1 MLQNENINSQVED
14 NSQSNEDDEIS
25 LIDLFAVLW
34 KRRWMIIGITVAAM
48 VGVVVYSV
56 ISLMLPPEKSYMPNE
71 YTVSSTML
79 IREYDSS
86 SGVNL
91 GGAASIASLLGS
103 SIPSAS
109 SNTSSLILYLIKS
122 DIFLDAIVKQFDVI
136 NKYEIEKSPIANGR
150 DAVRELVTAEF
161 DSGTGVLK
169 LSCTDIDVQFAFD
182 VVNFTVEWIT
192 SKLEELGI
200 DNDKISKENLE
211 KNLDSA
217 WKEIQKLTYDLKK
230 LTSEIAEGRKL
241 RTTDTTLEQYKIE
254 MELEAQKTVYAQL
267 KSQLEMLEIQMQTD
281 TPTFQVLEYPSIP
294 DRKSGPSRGM
304 LCIIVSFAAFFISV
318 FLAFLINA
326 IENIKKDPVAMAK
339 LKGEKKSK

>member
-14 NSQSNEDDEIS
+14 NSQPNDDDEIS

-34 KRRWMIIGITVAAM
+34 KRKWMIIGITVAAM
-48 VGVVVYSV
+48 VAVVVYSV

-79 IREYDSS
+79 IREDDSS
-86 SGVNL
+86 SGINP
-91 GGAASIASLLGS
+91 GGASSMASLLGI
-103 SIPSAS
+103 SIPSGG

-122 DIFLDAIVKQFDVI
+122 DLFLDAIVKQFDII

-169 LSCTDIDVQFAFD
+169 LSCKSTDVQFAFD

-192 SKLEELGI
+192 TKLEELGI
-200 DNDKISKENLE
+200 DNDEISKENLE

-254 MELEAQKTVYAQL
+254 MELEDQKTVYAQL

-294 DRKSGPSRGM
+294 DRKSGPSRGK

-326 IENIKKDPVAMAK
+326 IENIKKDPVAMVK

>member
-14 NSQSNEDDEIS
+14 NSQPNDDDEIS

-34 KRRWMIIGITVAAM
+34 KRKWMIIGITVAAM
-48 VGVVVYSV
+48 VAVVVYSV

-79 IREYDSS
+79 IREDESS
-86 SGVNL
+86 SGINL
-91 GGAASIASLLGS
+91 GGVSSMASLLGI
-103 SIPSAS
+103 SIPSGG

-122 DIFLDAIVKQFDVI
+122 DLFLDAIVKQFDII

-169 LSCTDIDVQFAFD
+169 LSCKSTDVQFAFD

-192 SKLEELGI
+192 TKLEELGI
-200 DNDKISKENLE
+200 DNDEISKENLE

-267 KSQLEMLEIQMQTD
+267 KSQLEILEIQMQTD

-294 DRKSGPSRGM
+294 DRKSGPSRGK

>member
-14 NSQSNEDDEIS
+14 NSQPNDDDEIS

-34 KRRWMIIGITVAAM
+34 KRKWMIIGITVAAM
-48 VGVVVYSV
+48 VAVVVYSV

-79 IREYDSS
+79 IREDDSS

-91 GGAASIASLLGS
+91 GVASSMASLLGI
-103 SIPSAS
+103 SIPSGG

-122 DIFLDAIVKQFDVI
+122 DLFLDAIVKQFDII

-169 LSCTDIDVQFAFD
+169 LSCKSTDVQFAFD

-192 SKLEELGI
+192 TKLEELGI
-200 DNDKISKENLE
+200 DNDEISKENLE

-294 DRKSGPSRGM
+294 DRKSGPSRGK

>member
-14 NSQSNEDDEIS
+14 NSQPNDDDEIS

-34 KRRWMIIGITVAAM
+34 KRKWMIIGITVAAM
-48 VGVVVYSV
+48 VAVVVYSV

-79 IREYDSS
+79 IREDDSS

-91 GGAASIASLLGS
+91 GGTSSMASLLGI
-103 SIPSAS
+103 SIPSGG
-109 SNTSSLILYLIKS
+109 SNTSSLILYLIES
-122 DIFLDAIVKQFDVI
+122 DLFLDAIVKQFDII

-169 LSCTDIDVQFAFD
+169 LSCKSTDVQFAFD

-192 SKLEELGI
+192 TKLEELGI
-200 DNDKISKENLE
+200 DNDEISKENLE

-294 DRKSGPSRGM
+294 DRKSGPSRGK